1 MCTSGCDSITNM
13 KRSFLYQ
20 YSCNCSFS
28 FIQLCLDHK
37 TTGSTVRICL
47 QFHYFCC
54 QKDHFQKLLDS
65 FFCVCRYRYED
76 RTSAPVFR
84 DQFILCQLLL
94 YPFDIGTWLINLVNG
109 NNNLDS
115 GCFCVVDRLD
125 RLRHNTI
132 IRCYNK
138 DRDIRR
144 ICSTHTHCC
153 KCFMSRS
160 IKECDLLSVDLDN
173 GCTDVL
179 CNTAGLTSCYIT
191 VTDRIQ
197 KRSLTMV
204 NVSHNAD
211 NRRTFHHQAFIFL
224 ILFQEFFD
232 YIHDLFLLTQNIKFH
247 CDLFSSIVI
256 NLLIYRNNF
265 SLQEQLLYDHRRNNL
280 HLVGKFFDRKNFWNH
295 DLLDL
300 LFLLFFR
307 LILRFLYFDHI
318 FLLFAFFALALKC
331 LVSVFFLL
339 IISLFI
345 FRLISLAL
353 LLLDDWSCVSVRTV
367 ISAVIIFSVRTRSLT
382 ISSITVIAASEPLFA
397 SASCITVVTRSSFLT
412 LTSSVSIRTS
422 ASCITA
428 VTNRTVLSVTAWTLW
443 SVISLLTYRSSL
455 SAGTSCCLSRS
466 FCAYRSLCPVSSL
479 LTRTCLS
486 CSLCTHWFSLC
497 TCCTYRTVLSSA
509 CISLCCTAS
518 LICSRTLISLQS
530 AAISGILRTHYKCKI
545 FLLWHSAVLFCRFFC
560 CRFCLCRFFISA
572 GIFSSNLFCH
582 VILHCTHM
590 ILNFNIFL
598 FQLFQDFLIP
608 YSQLFCKFIYP
619 RFRHIKQPPSGNQ
632 EHSFNA
638 FKIPF
643 ANPSS
648 NIARDARNCFPI
660 ACPRVSLSL

>member
-1 MCTSGCDSITNM
+1 
-13 KRSFLYQ
+13 
-20 YSCNCSFS
+20 
-28 FIQLCLDHK
+28 
-37 TTGSTVRICL
+37 
-47 QFHYFCC
+47 
-54 QKDHFQKLLDS
+54 
-65 FFCVCRYRYED
+65 
-76 RTSAPVFR
+76 
-84 DQFILCQLLL
+84 
-94 YPFDIGTWLINLVNG
+94 
-109 NNNLDS
+109 
-115 GCFCVVDRLD
+115 
-125 RLRHNTI
+125 
-132 IRCYNK
+132 
-138 DRDIRR
+138 
-144 ICSTHTHCC
+144 
-153 KCFMSRS
+153 
-160 IKECDLLSVDLDN
+160 
-173 GCTDVL
+173 
-179 CNTAGLTSCYIT
+179 
-191 VTDRIQ
+191 
-197 KRSLTMV
+197 MV

-318 FLLFAFFALALKC
+318 FLLFTFFAFALKC

-353 LLLDDWSCVSVRTV
+353 LLLDDWSCIPVRTL
-367 ISAVIIFSVRTRSLT
+367 ISAVIISSVRTRSLT
-382 ISSITVIAASEPLFA
+382 VSSITVIASSGSLFA
-397 SASCITVVTRSSFLT
+397 TTSSIAVVTRSSFLT
-412 LTSSVSIRTS
+412 RSSSVSIQTS
-422 ASCITA
+422 ASSITA

-443 SVISLLTYRSSL
+443 SFISLLTYRSSL

-466 FCAYRSLCPVSSL
+466 FCAYHSLCLSRSLCAYGSLCLSRFFCAYGSLCPVSFL

-486 CSLCTHWFSLC
+486 RSLCTHRSSLC

-509 CISLCCTAS
+509 CISLCGTSS
-518 LICSRTLISLQS
+518 LVCSRTLISLQS

-545 FLLWHSAVLFCRFFC
+545 FLLWHCAVLFSCFFC
-560 CRFCLCRFFISA
+560 CRFCLCWFFISS

-598 FQLFQDFLIP
+598 FQLFQDLLIP

-619 RFRHIKQPPSGNQ
+619 RFRHIKKPPSGNQ
-632 EHSFNA
+632 KHSFNA

>member
-1 MCTSGCDSITNM
+1 
-13 KRSFLYQ
+13 
-20 YSCNCSFS
+20 
-28 FIQLCLDHK
+28 
-37 TTGSTVRICL
+37 
-47 QFHYFCC
+47 
-54 QKDHFQKLLDS
+54 
-65 FFCVCRYRYED
+65 
-76 RTSAPVFR
+76 
-84 DQFILCQLLL
+84 
-94 YPFDIGTWLINLVNG
+94 
-109 NNNLDS
+109 
-115 GCFCVVDRLD
+115 
-125 RLRHNTI
+125 
-132 IRCYNK
+132 
-138 DRDIRR
+138 
-144 ICSTHTHCC
+144 
-153 KCFMSRS
+153 
-160 IKECDLLSVDLDN
+160 
-173 GCTDVL
+173 
-179 CNTAGLTSCYIT
+179 
-191 VTDRIQ
+191 
-197 KRSLTMV
+197 MV

-397 SASCITVVTRSSFLT
+397 
-412 LTSSVSIRTS
+412 S